1 MASSNNFEIAVVGA
15 GIAGIATAYYLAV
28 EHKRASVVL
37 IDPRPPMSY
46 TSAQS
51 GDNYRNWWPHMTMTA
66 FANDSIDLL
75 QSLADETNNIPGIT
89 QRGYVLATRSTDIEA
104 LRAGLQ
110 SGVEV
115 DVVSGRSRVHGKF
128 PALSEDIES
137 VLHVRKAGDFSSQQM
152 GQFMLERSRVA
163 GGKRLSGAVTAIETG
178 TPFSLQ
184 VAVGGETQTIQAD
197 VIVNAA
203 GPFAKRVAAMVE
215 VNLPL
220 RDVYQQKL
228 AFEDTRGAVPRDLP
242 FSIDLDGKR
251 LPWTDDERAA
261 LESDADYAWLT
272 EEMPGGVHCRP
283 EGGLR
288 GRWVKLGWAFNQR
301 ASNPQ
306 EDLANEPAIHPQFPE
321 IVMRGAAALIPA
333 LAPYV
338 DAPPVRYSHYG
349 GYYTMT
355 DENWPLIG
363 PMGPAGSYLVG
374 GLSGF
379 GSMMACAA
387 GRLCAATVCGDT
399 LPAYA
404 EQLSLARYDDEALM
418 NELQAAANKGLL

>member
-1 MASSNNFEIAVVGA
+1 MGA
-15 GIAGIATAYYLAV
+15 GIAGVATAYYLAI
-28 EHKRASVVL
+28 EQKRASIIL

-51 GDNYRNWWPHMTMTA
+51 GDNYRNWWPHATMTE

-75 QSLADETNNIPGIT
+75 QVLADETNNIPGISR
-89 QRGYVLATRSTDIEA
+89 RGYVLATRKSDVEA
-104 LRAGLQ
+104 FHADLQ
-110 SGVEV
+110 PGIDV
-115 DVVSGRSRVHGKF
+115 DVVSGRSHVYRKY
-128 PALSEDIES
+128 PALSEEIEC

-152 GQFMLERSRVA
+152 GQFMLERIRAA
-163 GGKRLSGAVTAIETG
+163 GGKRLPGTVTAITTR

-184 VAVGGETQTIQAD
+184 VGLGKETRTIRAD

-203 GPFAKRVAAMVE
+203 GPFAKHVAAMVD
-215 VNLPL
+215 VDLPL
-220 RDVYQQKL
+220 KNVFQQKL
-228 AFEDTRGAVPRDLP
+228 AFEDTLGAVPRDMP

-251 LPWTDDERAA
+251 LPWTEEERAG
-261 LESDADYAWLT
+261 LESDKDYAWLT
-272 EEMPGGVHCRP
+272 ETMPGGVHCRP

-288 GRWVKLGWAFNQR
+288 GRWVKLGWAFNR
-301 ASNPQ
+301 RTSNPQ

-321 IVMRGAAALIPA
+321 IVMRGAASLIPA

-338 DAPPVRYSHYG
+338 EAPPTRYSHYG

-355 DENWPLIG
+355 EENWPLIG
-363 PMGPAGSYLVG
+363 PLGPTGSFLVG

-387 GRLCAATVCGDT
+387 GRLCAGWICGAQ
-399 LPAYA
+399 LPGYA
-404 EQLSLARYDDEALM
+404 HNLSLARYQDAGLLAG
-418 NELQAAANKGLL
+418 LQTASSKGLL

>member
-1 MASSNNFEIAVVGA
+1 MGSSNNFEIAVIGA

-28 EHKRASVVL
+28 EHERASIVL

-51 GDNYRNWWPHMTMTA
+51 GDNYRNWWPHATMTA

-75 QSLADETNNIPGIT
+75 QLLADETNNIPCIT
-89 QRGYVLATRSTDIEA
+89 QRGYVLATRRSDVEA
-104 LRAGLQ
+104 LRADLQ
-110 SGVEV
+110 PGVDV
-115 DVVSGRSRVHGKF
+115 DVVSGRSRVPGKF
-128 PALSEDIES
+128 PALSEEIEC

-152 GQFMLERSRVA
+152 GQFMLERIRAA
-163 GGKRLSGAVTAIETG
+163 GGKRLPGTVTAITTG

-184 VAVGGETQTIQAD
+184 VAVGSETRTIQAD

-203 GPFAKRVAAMVE
+203 GPFAKRVAAMVDIE
-215 VNLPL
+215 LPVKN
-220 RDVYQQKL
+220 VYQQKL
-228 AFEDTRGAVPRDLP
+228 AFEDTLGAVPRDMP
-242 FSIDLDGKR
+242 FSIDLDSKR
-251 LPWTDDERAA
+251 LPWTEDERAV
-261 LESDADYAWLT
+261 LEADADYAWLT
-272 EEMPGGVHCRP
+272 EKMPGGVHCRP

-321 IVMRGAAALIPA
+321 IVMRGAASLIPA

-338 DAPPVRYSHYG
+338 DAPPTRYSHYG

-355 DENWPLIG
+355 EENWPLIG
-363 PMGPAGSYLVG
+363 PAGPPGSYMVAA
-374 GLSGF
+374 LSGF

-387 GRLCAATVCGDT
+387 GRLCAGWVCGAE
-399 LPAYA
+399 LPGYA
-404 EQLSLARYDDEALM
+404 TNVSLARYQDAGLLA
-418 NELQAAANKGLL
+418 ELQAASSKGLL

>member
-1 MASSNNFEIAVVGA
+1 MVGA
-15 GIAGIATAYYLAV
+15 GIAGIATAYYLAA
-28 EHKRASVVL
+28 EHKRASIVL

-51 GDNYRNWWPHMTMTA
+51 GDNYRNWWPHTTMTA

-104 LRAGLQ
+104 LRANLQ
-110 SGVEV
+110 PGVDV
-115 DVVSGRSRVHGKF
+115 DVVSGPSRVQEKF
-128 PALSEDIES
+128 PALSQEIEY

-152 GQFMLERSRVA
+152 GQFMLERIHAV
-163 GGKRLSGAVTAIETG
+163 GGKRLPGAVTAIETG
-178 TPFSLQ
+178 KPFVLQ
-184 VAVGGETQTIQAD
+184 VVVGSETQAIQAD

-203 GPFAKRVAAMVE
+203 GPFAKRVAAMVG

-220 RDVYQQKL
+220 RNVYQQKL
-228 AFEDTRGAVPRDLP
+228 AFEDALGAVPRDLP

-251 LPWTDDERAA
+251 LSWTDDERAA

-288 GRWVKLGWAFNQR
+288 GRWVKLGWAFNSH
-301 ASNPQ
+301 ASEPQ
-306 EDLANEPAIHPQFPE
+306 EDLANEQAAHPQYPE
-321 IVMRGAAALIPA
+321 IVMRGAASLIPA
-333 LAPYV
+333 LTPYV
-338 DAPPVRYSHYG
+338 DSPPTRHSHYG
-349 GYYTMT
+349 GYYTIT
-355 DENWPLIG
+355 EENWPLIG
-363 PMGPAGSYLVG
+363 PLGPAGSYLVG

-387 GRLCAATVCGDT
+387 GKLCAATVCGAQ
-399 LPAYA
+399 LPDYA
-404 EQLSLARYDDEALM
+404 NDLSIARYENEKLMKELHSTDD
-418 NELQAAANKGLL
+418 KGLL

>member
-1 MASSNNFEIAVVGA
+1 MGLSNNFEIAVIGA
-15 GIAGIATAYYLAV
+15 GIAGIATAYYLAI
-28 EHKRASVVL
+28 EHKRASIVL

-51 GDNYRNWWPHMTMTA
+51 GDNYRNWWPHATMTA

-75 QSLADETNNIPGIT
+75 QLLADETNNIPGIN
-89 QRGYVLATRSTDIEA
+89 QRGYVLATRRSDVEA
-104 LRAGLQ
+104 LRADLQ
-110 SGVEV
+110 PGV
-115 DVVSGRSRVHGKF
+115 DVDAVSGRSRVSGKF
-128 PALSEDIES
+128 PALSEEIEY

-152 GQFMLERSRVA
+152 GQFMLERIRAA
-163 GGKRLSGAVTAIETG
+163 GGKRLPGAVTAIKTG
-178 TPFSLQ
+178 APFSLQ
-184 VAVGGETQTIQAD
+184 VAGGSQARTIRAD

-203 GPFAKRVAAMVE
+203 GPFARRVAAMVD
-215 VNLPL
+215 VDLPVKN
-220 RDVYQQKL
+220 VYQQKL
-228 AFEDTRGAVPRDLP
+228 AFEDTLGAVPRDMP
-242 FSIDLDGKR
+242 FSIDLDSKR
-251 LPWTDDERAA
+251 LPWTEEEREA
-261 LESDADYAWLT
+261 LKADTDYNWLT

-321 IVMRGAAALIPA
+321 IVMRGAASLIPA

-338 DAPPVRYSHYG
+338 DAPPTRYSHYG

-355 DENWPLIG
+355 EENWPLIG
-363 PMGPAGSYLVG
+363 PLGPAGSYLVG

-387 GRLCAATVCGDT
+387 GKLCAATVCGDT

-404 EQLSLARYDDEALM
+404 
-418 NELQAAANKGLL
+418 